1 MTTGE
6 RLSRIMEERGVSVRE
21 LARRTGLSLSA
32 IRKLRG
38 SHMVGNLYT
47 WNVIAKALDVS
58 VDDFLKGCDLW

>member
-6 RLSRIMEERGVSVRE
+6 RLSEIMTEKGVSVRE
-21 LARRTGLSLSA
+21 LSRRTGLSLSA

-47 WNVIAKALDVS
+47 WNEIAKALDVS
-58 VDDFLKGCDLW
+58 VDDFLKGCEIW

>member
-6 RLSRIMEERGVSVRE
+6 RLSEIMTEKGVSVRE

-38 SHMVGNLYT
+38 SHMVGNLYS
-47 WNVIAKALDVS
+47 WNEIAKALEVS
-58 VDDFLKGCDLW
+58 VDDFLGEGSHE

>member
-6 RLSRIMEERGVSVRE
+6 RLSEIMTERGVSVRE

-38 SHMVGNLYT
+38 SHMAGNLYT
-47 WNVIAKALDVS
+47 WNEIAKALEVA
-58 VDDFLKGCDLW
+58 VDYFIREGLDE